1 MDFCNNS
8 KINVIMSDGVPV
20 GYVESI
26 MKDGYYVI
34 EFMEIFPMFRG
45 NSYARDTILELEK
58 NNKVIISHPLSFPQW
73 INILGIAYWKNK
85 VNELGSRVLFNLMSY
100 SSNGNLT
107 EDKSLSKFLTRLAFS
122 SIDGY
127 NTWEEYLNL
136 IRLDPTVI
144 LHKPDISMVP
154 YEYYAT
160 RDDGNVMCKILYNTT
175 SRPLTS
181 KEIFVLD
188 ILDIQYEYEEVPSIF
203 NDGEVLLV
211 DYLKLLD
218 LGTRHIK
225 NKTLVIEQNMIC
237 SDGSI
242 LYWDELLS

>member
-1 MDFCNNS
+1 
-8 KINVIMSDGVPV
+8 
-20 GYVESI
+20 
-26 MKDGYYVI
+26 
-34 EFMEIFPMFRG
+34 MFRG

-73 INILGIAYWKNK
+73 INIMGIGYWKSK
-85 VNELGSRVLFNLMSY
+85 VNALGSRVLFNLMSY

-107 EDKSLSKFLTRLAFS
+107 EDKILSKFLTRLAFS
-122 SIDGY
+122 SPDGY
-127 NTWEEYLNL
+127 NSWDEYLNL
-136 IRLDPTVI
+136 VRLDPTTI
-144 LHKPDISMVP
+144 LHAPDISMVP

-160 RDDGNVMCKILYNTT
+160 RDDGTVMCKILYNTT

-188 ILDIQYEYEEVPSIF
+188 VLNIQYEYEEVPSIF
-203 NDGEVLLV
+203 GDGEVLLV
-211 DYLKLLD
+211 DYLKALD

-225 NKTLVIEQNMIC
+225 DKTLTIEQNMIC